1 MEGTVPEPLIAS
13 SFAPLVA
20 AFSDCFTTPSF
31 QTFRHLVAGWVLC
44 LGRHTVTGVLKA
56 AGAVGPEHKHHSSFH
71 RFFNVAA
78 WHMEEVSLTLVRLV
92 LGFVPVHE
100 GILVAVDDTLGHH
113 TGKHIRGASM
123 HRDELLS
130 TRAKV
135 VFHWGHVWVVLAIV
149 VYVPLCKRHFA
160 LPVLWRLYR
169 SVKLCK
175 KEGRSFLKKTEM
187 AAALV
192 GALAKAVPE
201 RKVTVLGDAA
211 YANASV
217 LKALPP
223 NVDFIG
229 RSRLDAAIYAA
240 PTQKCRGRPR
250 IKGDR
255 LPSPGAR
262 ARSGRGW
269 TKLRVEVYGKKATV
283 QVKVFDALWYVVAG
297 GRLLRFVLIR
307 DWPGHADDDVLVATE
322 LQLSAR
328 DIIQRYC
335 LRWKLEV
342 TFEDAKGKLG
352 FEDPQN
358 RTDKAVERTAPM
370 ALLTYSLA
378 VVWYA
383 TTGYRSPGARVVQY
397 PWYAKTVPTFSDILA
412 TLRREAW
419 RQRLLDPARPD
430 RRLQKSVAPLLDAAA
445 AAG

>member
-1 MEGTVPEPLIAS
+1 VSDALLAS
-13 SFAPLVA
+13 SFLPLIT
-20 AFSDCFTTPSF
+20 AFSDCFTRPSF
-31 QTFRHLVAGWVLC
+31 ETFQHLVAGWVLC

-56 AGAVGPEHKHHSSFH
+56 AGAVGPKHKHHSCFH
-71 RFFNVAA
+71 RFFNIAA
-78 WHMEEVSLTLVRLV
+78 WSMEDVSLALVRLV
-92 LGFVPVHE
+92 LALVPAQQ

-135 VFHWGHVWVVLAIV
+135 VFHWGHVWVVLAVV
-149 VYVPLCKRHFA
+149 VYVPLCRKHFA

-175 KEGRSFLKKTEM
+175 KERRAFLKKTEM
-187 AAALV
+187 AALMV
-192 GALAKAVPE
+192 GTLAGAIPE

-229 RSRLDAAIYAA
+229 RSRLDAAVYAVPA
-240 PTQKCRGRPR
+240 PQRRGRPR

-255 LPSPGAR
+255 VPSPGAR
-262 ARSGRGW
+262 AKSGRGW
-269 TKLRVEVYGKKATV
+269 SKLRVEVYGKKATV

-307 DWPGHADDDVLVATE
+307 GWPGHENDDVLVTTDV
-322 LQLSAR
+322 QLSAR

-358 RTDKAVERTAPM
+358 RTDKAVDRTAPM

-378 VVWYA
+378 VIWYA
-383 TTGYRSPGARVVQY
+383 TAGHRSAGARLPQF

-412 TLRREAW
+412 ALRREAW
-419 RQRLLDPARPD
+419 RERFLDPVRPN
-430 RRLQKSVAPLLDAAA
+430 RRLQKSLAPLVDAAA